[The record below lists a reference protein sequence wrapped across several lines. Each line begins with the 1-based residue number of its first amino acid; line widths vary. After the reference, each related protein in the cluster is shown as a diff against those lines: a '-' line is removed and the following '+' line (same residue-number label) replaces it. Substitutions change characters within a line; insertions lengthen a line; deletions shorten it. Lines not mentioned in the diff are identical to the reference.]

1 MRRLIVGI
9 GTFALCST
17 GIIACSQV
25 FADDGEGLSMTIYGD
40 NRALIEDIRDF
51 RFENGRSTVVL
62 PNVSSQINAPSATF
76 IADGVEILEQNF
88 DYDLLSP
95 NKLMQKAVGQE
106 IEIVRTNPGTGK
118 ETREKAKVL
127 AVNNGVV
134 VQIGDKIEV
143 LRDDNLPTRVI
154 FDKIP
159 DNLRA
164 KPTLSVA
171 VDSDRAGTRPAT
183 LTYLSGGLS
192 WRADYVVSFNE
203 DDEKMDIQGWAT
215 LTNQTQTTFE
225 DVKTSLIAGT
235 IGNNRNRNQYNRY
248 NNYNNNRGNVR
259 GGGTESSPQERIGDS
274 YLYPLPGR
282 TTIASQQTK
291 QVGFVDAKDV
301 DASKIYEYQVT
312 GFQTYKDPIN
322 VDVRLAFSNSR
333 AAGLGEALPKGTIRV
348 YAKDQKGQSQFIG
361 EDNIVHVAGGSEM
374 AIKLGEAFDITVQ
387 PTMVKS
393 EKISKYVTDITMK
406 YEIKNAKDEA
416 VKVNIRQG
424 LWGWRTEYE
433 ILEETHDSRTPDAYS
448 RAWNVDVPAEGEAT
462 LTFKIREDR
471 NY

>member
-1 MRRLIVGI
+1 ML
-9 GTFALCST
+9 
-17 GIIACSQV
+17 ACSQV
-25 FADDGEGLSMTIYGD
+25 FADEEDRLSMTIYGD
-40 NRALIEDIRDF
+40 NRALIEDVRDF

-76 IADGVEILEQNF
+76 VADGVEIVEQNF

-95 NKLMQKAVGQE
+95 NKLMQKAVGEYVE
-106 IEIVRTNPGTGK
+106 IIRTNPGTGK
-118 ETREKAKVL
+118 ETRETAKVL

-134 VQIGDKIEV
+134 VQIGQKIEV
-143 LRDDNLPTRVI
+143 LRDDNLPTRVV

-164 KPTLSVA
+164 KPTLSVS

-192 WRADYVVSFNE
+192 WRADYVVLFNE
-203 DDEKMDIQGWAT
+203 EDEKMDIQGWAT
-215 LTNQTQTTFE
+215 LTNQTQTTFD

-235 IGNNRNRNQYNRY
+235 IGGGANNRNNYNRF

-259 GGGTESSPQERIGDS
+259 SGGTESSPQERIGDS

-291 QVGFVDAKDV
+291 QVGFVDATEV
-301 DASKIYEYQVT
+301 EASKIYEYQTT

-322 VDVRLAFSNSR
+322 VDVRLAFTNSR
-333 AAGLGEALPKGTIRV
+333 DAGLGEALPKGIMRV

-361 EDNIVHVAGGSEM
+361 EDNIVHVAGGSEL

-387 PTMVKS
+387 PTMVRS
-393 EKISKYVTDITMK
+393 EKVSKYVTDITMK

-416 VKVNIRQG
+416 IKVGIRQG
-424 LWGWRTEYE
+424 LWGWRTEYK
-433 ILEETHDSRTPDAYS
+433 ILEESHESRTPDAYS
-448 RAWNVDVPAEGEAT
+448 RAWNVDVPAEGETT
-462 LTFKIREDR
+462 LTFTIREDWS
-471 NY
+471 

>member
-1 MRRLIVGI
+1 
-9 GTFALCST
+9 
-17 GIIACSQV
+17 
-25 FADDGEGLSMTIYGD
+25 MTIYGD
-40 NRALIEDIRDF
+40 NRALIEDVRDF
-51 RFENGRSTVVL
+51 KFENGRSTVVL

-76 IADGVEILEQNF
+76 VADGIEILEQNF

-106 IEIVRTNPGTGK
+106 VQIVRTNPGTGK
-118 ETREKAKVL
+118 ETRETAKVL

-134 VQIGDKIEV
+134 VQIGDRIEV

-164 KPTLSVA
+164 KPTLSVT
-171 VDSDRAGTRPAT
+171 VDSARAGTRPAA

-192 WRADYVVSFNE
+192 WRADYVVLFNE

-225 DVKTSLIAGT
+225 NVNTSLIAGT
-235 IGNNRNRNQYNRY
+235 IGSTQNRNQYNVY

-291 QVGFVDAKDV
+291 QVGFVDAADV

-312 GFQTYKDPIN
+312 GFQTYKDPVN
-322 VDVRLAFSNSR
+322 ADVRLAFTNSR
-333 AAGLGEALPKGTIRV
+333 AAGLGEALPKGIVRV
-348 YAKDQKGQSQFIG
+348 YAKDRKGQSQFIG
-361 EDNIVHVAGGSEM
+361 EDQIVHVAGGSEL

-387 PTMVKS
+387 PTMVRS
-393 EKISKYVTDITMK
+393 EKISKYVTDISMK
-406 YEIKNAKDEA
+406 YEIKNAKPEA
-416 VKVNIRQG
+416 VKVGIRQG
-424 LWGWRTEYE
+424 LWGWRTEYK
-433 ILEETHDSRTPDAYS
+433 ILEESHDSRIPDAYS
-448 RAWNVDVPAEGEAT
+448 RAWNIDVPAEGET
-462 LTFKIREDR
+462 ILTFKIREDR
-471 NY
+471 R

>member
-1 MRRLIVGI
+1 MRRLIMSAGV
-9 GTFALCST
+9 FALCSG
-17 GIIACSQV
+17 GILACSQV
-25 FADDGEGLSMTIYGD
+25 LADDSDGLSMTIYGD
-40 NRALIEDIRDF
+40 NRALIEDVRDF
-51 RFENGRSTVVL
+51 KFENGRSTVVL

-76 IADGVEILEQNF
+76 VADGIEILEQNF

-106 IEIVRTNPGTGK
+106 VQIVRTNPGTGK
-118 ETREKAKVL
+118 ETRETAKVL

-134 VQIGDKIEV
+134 VQIGDRIEV

-164 KPTLSVA
+164 KPTLSVT
-171 VDSDRAGTRPAT
+171 VDSARAGTRPAA

-192 WRADYVVSFNE
+192 WRADYVVLFNE

-225 DVKTSLIAGT
+225 NVNTSLIAGT
-235 IGNNRNRNQYNRY
+235 IGSTQNRNQYNVY

-291 QVGFVDAKDV
+291 QVGFVDAADV

-312 GFQTYKDPIN
+312 GFQTYKDPVN
-322 VDVRLAFSNSR
+322 ADVRLAFTNSR
-333 AAGLGEALPKGTIRV
+333 AAGLGEALPKGIVRV
-348 YAKDQKGQSQFIG
+348 YAKDRKGQSQFIG
-361 EDNIVHVAGGSEM
+361 EDQIVHVAGGSEL

-387 PTMVKS
+387 PTMVRS
-393 EKISKYVTDITMK
+393 EKISKYVTDISMK
-406 YEIKNAKDEA
+406 YEIKNAKPEA
-416 VKVNIRQG
+416 VKVGIRQG
-424 LWGWRTEYE
+424 LWGWRTEYK
-433 ILEETHDSRTPDAYS
+433 ILEESHDSRIPDAYS
-448 RAWNVDVPAEGEAT
+448 RAWNIDVPAEGET
-462 LTFKIREDR
+462 ILTFKIREDR
-471 NY
+471 R

>member
-1 MRRLIVGI
+1 
-9 GTFALCST
+9 
-17 GIIACSQV
+17 
-25 FADDGEGLSMTIYGD
+25 
-40 NRALIEDIRDF
+40 
-51 RFENGRSTVVL
+51 
-62 PNVSSQINAPSATF
+62 
-76 IADGVEILEQNF
+76 
-88 DYDLLSP
+88 
-95 NKLMQKAVGQE
+95 
-106 IEIVRTNPGTGK
+106 
-118 ETREKAKVL
+118 L

-134 VQIGDKIEV
+134 VQIGDRIEV
-143 LRDDNLPTRVI
+143 LRDDNLPTRVV

-159 DNLRA
+159 DNLKA
-164 KPTLSVA
+164 KPTLSVM

-235 IGNNRNRNQYNRY
+235 IGNNRNRNQFNRF

-259 GGGTESSPQERIGDS
+259 GGGSESSPQERIGDS

-301 DASKIYEYQVT
+301 DASKIYEYQAT

-322 VDVRLAFSNSR
+322 VDVRLAFTNSR

-374 AIKLGEAFDITVQ
+374 AVKLGEAFDITVQ
-387 PTMVKS
+387 PTMVRS

-424 LWGWRTEYE
+424 LWGWRTEYK

-448 RAWNVDVPAEGEAT
+448 RAWTVDVPAEGETT
-462 LTFKIREDR
+462 LTFKIREDL
-471 NY
+471 NW